1 MAKTRYNNY
10 NSEKNYRKIL
20 FNPSTPLQSAELN
33 EMQDIHLGFLERVG
47 NFVVANGAIVKGG
60 DIKSISTTNVQL
72 AEGSVSV
79 DGIPVYVPEG
89 NILFPGAEGIL
100 ENTIGIE
107 LQVEEITSIQDK
119 DLLQPEPNSPFFGE
133 PTADRLK
140 ITGKWVRQN
149 DANVSKRFIPV
160 MIVANGQVLT
170 YCARDFNKDYVSSSI
185 ASYDRGVHGSYVLDG
200 LTVRYRDDLETQ
212 FNPRIPIEVG
222 SGTVRV
228 NGIELK
234 FTSSQVMSLDPIV
247 ADFKEVSAE
256 PISFVANQSSY
267 TLRNQPPKSITRVIG
282 TKQVTEE
289 VTRGSYSGGED
300 VMPHAP
306 VLKILEVKVG
316 STIYSQGADF
326 TQVGDKIS
334 WAPNGNEPS
343 PGTQYTVTY
352 QYQHTFNASIA
363 SNKLQIAQQD
373 VQNLVNGST
382 LSITYDYYLCRMD
395 RLVAT
400 QEGQLKILKGV
411 PDTAQ
416 NIFPPSI
423 DETTQLSLAI
433 IKVAYG
439 TSPKINQDDTVYMVP
454 FKTMKRMNDDI
465 RDIQYNL
472 LQLSLKDQAREMDP
486 VTNKRGII
494 TDPLA
499 NENMRDKGI
508 AKYNNAV
515 ISNATLSTGI
525 SYSLQKPL
533 NENNITLDVQTE
545 TIYRSQLV
553 KTGSVKINP
562 YARPDTA
569 PKGDMKATPS
579 IIYGNMWDEGF
590 DGDYLPFGTTVKLS
604 LSGFGNAEQVRL
616 KFRGKDLGTV
626 STDNKGTASYTL
638 SVEANTP
645 YSDYAV
651 NATGLVSK
659 TTASSVITIR
669 KNDESFSRWQNNR
682 NLSLLADAE
691 NRLQSQIDANRSSI
705 DQLAQQLAQEV
716 ERARKSE
723 QSLQNQI
730 DELKRQQ
737 KAAQNAFDDFER
749 KWKAGQV
756 HDQRERD
763 RLRNELNAINGR
775 VNQTN
780 TQLDTATRNLNNR
793 IDQLNQAGQG
803 NTRFGGDHPLLT
815 AQIVARRT
823 GVSVRQL
830 ANGVIEFYD
839 PIAQTF
845 TTKAVTNVSA
855 VEVEVTAKPT
865 KDLICKLV
873 EVTAGQPDIY
883 KLVAYAKIPVANVVI
898 GMNKL
903 VFEDIAQ
910 LEANKD
916 YAFVIITDSFEGE
929 VAIAKVGEFD
939 ENRIVVHEQPDID
952 GTFFKSSNERTWTAY
967 QDTDMKYKIYQ
978 VAYQN
983 RKEVKIG
990 TVKAAERQDKLTD
1003 FKLVGNVSNNPGTG
1017 VEFYLKIN
1025 NVKFPIALNKTLNLQ
1040 GITKA
1045 KGDIEIWAILTSS
1058 SPIYTPTIF
1067 SGLVFLAGNAI
1078 TPSYYCSRQF
1088 EIREGRTKPAKLQI
1102 VLDQRVPLNTNLEV
1116 SYQSGA
1122 TDENWT
1128 TIPKKLDSERYLGEN
1143 WVEVI
1148 YETPSANVNF
1158 LASRL
1163 RLKLETSHFENRPEI
1178 RNIRILVI

>member
-47 NFVVANGAIVKGG
+47 NFVVANGAVVKGG
-60 DIKSISTTNVQL
+60 DIKSISATNVQL
-72 AEGSVSV
+72 AEGSISV

-89 NILFPGAEGIL
+89 NIVFPGAEGIL

-107 LQVEEITSIQDK
+107 LQVEEVTSVQDK
-119 DLLQPEPNSPFFGE
+119 DLLQPVPNSPFFGE

-149 DANVSKRFIPV
+149 DADVSKRFIPV

-185 ASYDRGVHGSYVLDG
+185 ASYDKGVHGSYVLEG
-200 LTVRYRDDLETQ
+200 LTVRYRNDLETQ
-212 FNPRIPIEVG
+212 FNPRIPIEIG

-234 FTSSQVMSLDPIV
+234 FTSSQVMSLDPIT
-247 ADFKEVSAE
+247 ADFREVSAE
-256 PISFVANQSSY
+256 PISFIANQSSY
-267 TLRNQPPKSITRVIG
+267 MLRNQPPKSITRVIG

-289 VTRGSYSGGED
+289 VTRGPYSGGED
-300 VMPHAP
+300 IMPHAP

-316 STIYSQGADF
+316 STIYRQGADF

-352 QYQHTFNASIA
+352 QYQHTFDASIA
-363 SNKLQIAQQD
+363 SNRLQLANKD

-400 QEGQLKILKGV
+400 QDGQLKILKGV
-411 PDTAQ
+411 PDTIQ
-416 NIFPPSI
+416 NVFPPSI
-423 DETTQLSLAI
+423 DETSQLSLALI
-433 IKVAYG
+433 TVAYG
-439 TSPKINQDDTVYMVP
+439 TAPKINQDDTVYMVP

-465 RDIQYNL
+465 KDIQYNL

-515 ISNATLSTGI
+515 ISNATLSTGV

-545 TIYRSQLV
+545 TVYRSQLV

-562 YARPDTA
+562 YARPDSA

-651 NATGLVSK
+651 NATGAVSK
-659 TTASSVITIR
+659 TTASAVITIR
-669 KNDESFSRWQNNR
+669 KNDESFSRWQNSR

-705 DQLAQQLAQEV
+705 NQLAEQLAREV
-716 ERARKSE
+716 ERARRAE
-723 QSLQNQI
+723 QDLQNQI
-730 DELKRQQ
+730 NELRRQQ
-737 KAAQNAFDDFER
+737 QVAKNAFDDFER
-749 KWKAGQV
+749 RWRAGQV

-775 VNQTN
+775 VSQTN
-780 TQLDTATRNLNNR
+780 NRLDTATRDLNSR
-793 IDQLNQAGQG
+793 IDQLNQAGLG
-803 NTRFGGDHPLLT
+803 NTRFGGSTPLLT
-815 AQIVARRT
+815 AQIMARNA

-845 TTKAVTNVSA
+845 TTKSVTNISA

-929 VAIAKVGEFD
+929 VAIARVGEFD

-990 TVKAAERQDKLTD
+990 TVTAGERQDKLTD
-1003 FKLVGNVSNNPGTG
+1003 FKLVGNVSNSPGTG

-1088 EIREGRTKPAKLQI
+1088 EIREGRIKPAKLQI
-1102 VLDQRVPLNTNLEV
+1102 VLDQRVPPNTNLEV

-1128 TIPKKLDSERYLGEN
+1128 TIPKKLDSERYIGEN

-1148 YETPSANVNF
+1148 YETSSANVNF

-1163 RLKLETSHFENRPEI
+1163 RLKLETSHYENRPEV

>member
-47 NFVVANGAIVKGG
+47 NFVVANGAVVKGG
-60 DIKSISTTNVQL
+60 DIKSISATNVQL
-72 AEGSVSV
+72 AEGSISV

-89 NILFPGAEGIL
+89 NIVFPGAEGIL

-107 LQVEEITSIQDK
+107 LQVEEVTSVQDK
-119 DLLQPEPNSPFFGE
+119 DLLQPVPNSPFFGE

-149 DANVSKRFIPV
+149 DADVSKRFIPV

-185 ASYDRGVHGSYVLDG
+185 ASYDKGVHGSYVLEG
-200 LTVRYRDDLETQ
+200 LTVRYRNDLETQ
-212 FNPRIPIEVG
+212 FNPRIPIEIG

-234 FTSSQVMSLDPIV
+234 FTSSQVMSLDPIT
-247 ADFKEVSAE
+247 ADFREVSAE
-256 PISFVANQSSY
+256 PISFIANQSSY
-267 TLRNQPPKSITRVIG
+267 MLRNQPPKSITRVIG

-289 VTRGSYSGGED
+289 VTRGPYSGGED
-300 VMPHAP
+300 IMPHAP

-316 STIYSQGADF
+316 STIYRQGADF

-352 QYQHTFNASIA
+352 QYQHTFDASIA
-363 SNKLQIAQQD
+363 SNRLQLANKD

-400 QEGQLKILKGV
+400 QDGQLKILKGV
-411 PDTAQ
+411 PDTIQ
-416 NIFPPSI
+416 NVFPPSI
-423 DETTQLSLAI
+423 DETSQLSLALI
-433 IKVAYG
+433 TVAYG
-439 TSPKINQDDTVYMVP
+439 TAPKINQDDTVYMVP

-465 RDIQYNL
+465 KDIQYNL

-515 ISNATLSTGI
+515 ISNATLSTGV

-545 TIYRSQLV
+545 TVYRSQLV

-562 YARPDTA
+562 YARPDSA

-590 DGDYLPFGTTVKLS
+590 DGDYLPFRTTVKLS

-651 NATGLVSK
+651 NATGAVSK
-659 TTASSVITIR
+659 TTASAVITIR
-669 KNDESFSRWQNNR
+669 KNDESFSRWQNSR

-705 DQLAQQLAQEV
+705 NQLAEQLAREV
-716 ERARKSE
+716 ERARRAE
-723 QSLQNQI
+723 QDLQNQI
-730 DELKRQQ
+730 NELRRQQ
-737 KAAQNAFDDFER
+737 QVAKNAFDDFER
-749 KWKAGQV
+749 RWRAGQV

-775 VNQTN
+775 VSQTN
-780 TQLDTATRNLNNR
+780 NRLDTATRDLNSR
-793 IDQLNQAGQG
+793 IDQLNQAGLG
-803 NTRFGGDHPLLT
+803 NTRFGGSTPLLT
-815 AQIVARRT
+815 AQIMARNA

-845 TTKAVTNVSA
+845 TTKSVTNISA

-929 VAIAKVGEFD
+929 VAIARVGEFD

-990 TVKAAERQDKLTD
+990 TVTAGERQDKLTD
-1003 FKLVGNVSNNPGTG
+1003 FKLVGNVSNSPGTG

-1102 VLDQRVPLNTNLEV
+1102 VLDQRVPPNTNLEV

-1128 TIPKKLDSERYLGEN
+1128 TIPKKLDSERYIGEN

-1163 RLKLETSHFENRPEI
+1163 RLKLETSHYENRPEV

>member
-33 EMQDIHLGFLERVG
+33 EMQDIQLGFLERVG
-47 NFVVANGAIVKGG
+47 NFVVANGAVVKGG
-60 DIKSISTTNVQL
+60 DVKSISVTQIQL
-72 AEGSVSV
+72 AEGSISV

-107 LQVEEITSIQDK
+107 LQVEEVTSIQDK
-119 DLLQPEPNSPFFGE
+119 DLLQPVPNSPFFGE

-149 DANVSKRFIPV
+149 DADVSKRFIPV

-185 ASYDRGVHGSYVLDG
+185 ASYDRGVHGSYVLEG
-200 LTVRYRDDLETQ
+200 LTVRYRNDLETQ
-212 FNPRIPIEVG
+212 FNPRIPIEIG

-247 ADFKEVSAE
+247 ADFREVSAE

-267 TLRNQPPKSITRVIG
+267 MLRNQPPKSITRVIG

-289 VTRGSYSGGED
+289 VTRGPYSGGED
-300 VMPHAP
+300 IMPHAP

-316 STIYSQGADF
+316 STIYRQGADF

-363 SNKLQIAQQD
+363 SNRLQLAQQD

-416 NIFPPSI
+416 NVFPPSV
-423 DETTQLSLAI
+423 DETSQLSLALI
-433 IKVAYG
+433 TVAYG
-439 TSPKINQDDTVYMVP
+439 IAPRINQDDTVYMVP
-454 FKTMKRMNDDI
+454 FKTMKKMNDDI
-465 RDIQYNL
+465 KDIQYNL

-494 TDPLA
+494 TDPLS

-515 ISNATLSTGI
+515 ISNATLSTEV

-545 TIYRSQLV
+545 TVYRSQLV

-626 STDNKGTASYTL
+626 STDNKGTATYTL
-638 SVEANTP
+638 SVEANTS

-659 TTASSVITIR
+659 TTASAVITIR
-669 KNDESFSRWQNNR
+669 KNDESFSRWQNSR

-705 DQLAQQLAQEV
+705 NQLAEQLAQEV
-716 ERARKSE
+716 ERARRAE
-723 QSLQNQI
+723 QSLQSQI

-737 KAAQNAFDDFER
+737 QAAKSAFDNFER
-749 KWKAGQV
+749 RWREGQV

-780 TQLDTATRNLNNR
+780 TQLDAATRNLNNR

-803 NTRFGGDHPLLT
+803 NVRFGGDYPLVT
-815 AQIVARRT
+815 AQIMARRA

-855 VEVEVTAKPT
+855 VEVEVTKKPT

-883 KLVAYAKIPVANVVI
+883 KLIAYAKIPVADVVI

-990 TVKAAERQDKLTD
+990 TVTAAERQDKLTD
-1003 FKLVGNVSNNPGTG
+1003 FKLVGNISNNLGTG

-1102 VLDQRVPLNTNLEV
+1102 VLDQRVPPNTNLEV

-1163 RLKLETSHFENRPEI
+1163 RLKLETSHYENRPEV